1 MPANT
6 VWLDR
11 FPELQVIADPGW
23 KHAAAHA
30 QTLRVKRGYVLF
42 RQGSPCSAF
51 VLVAAGSVRVL
62 MADAEG
68 HEILLYRIRDRQSC
82 MLTTTCLL
90 AGEEYPAAGIAEI
103 DTELVMLPAESF
115 HMAWNASKGFR
126 SFAMNDIRG
135 HVHELMALIGD
146 VAFGRMNV
154 RLARLL
160 LQRQAEILRV
170 THQELAVELGTA
182 REVVSRVLKG
192 FERRGLIAAGRGRI
206 TIVNRLGLESLCDIV
221 TENINS

>member
-1 MPANT
+1 
-6 VWLDR
+6 
-11 FPELQVIADPGW
+11 
-23 KHAAAHA
+23 
-30 QTLRVKRGYVLF
+30 
-42 RQGSPCSAF
+42 
-51 VLVAAGSVRVL
+51 
-62 MADAEG
+62 
-68 HEILLYRIRDRQSC
+68 
-82 MLTTTCLL
+82 
-90 AGEEYPAAGIAEI
+90 
-103 DTELVMLPAESF
+103 
-115 HMAWNASKGFR
+115 
-126 SFAMNDIRG
+126 
-135 HVHELMALIGD
+135 MALIGD